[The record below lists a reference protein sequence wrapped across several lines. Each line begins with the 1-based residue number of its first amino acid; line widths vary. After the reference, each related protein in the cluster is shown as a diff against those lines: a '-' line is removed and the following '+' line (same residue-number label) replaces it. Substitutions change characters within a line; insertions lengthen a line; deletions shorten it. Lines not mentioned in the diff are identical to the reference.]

1 MREREG
7 RAVAA
12 ASPSLGHGRARPR
25 LARAAP
31 RRNPRAEGA
40 VSLKREGEFCEST
53 QERPGAE
60 RRAAVSSGSKLGP
73 RDVCCQ
79 GVERSRWWL
88 R

>member
-60 RRAAVSSGSKLGP
+60 RRAAEKMTASLKRFEIIGRKL
-73 RDVCCQ
+73 
-79 GVERSRWWL
+79 
-88 R
+88 